1 MKLFNISVALLATAT
16 QTSCG
21 AGVAQLADVIDR
33 GDPDA
38 RTHLELQVK
47 QAIFCELREGALAAR
62 EKNDIT
68 YRYQGNNVTSV
79 GDEPLPD
86 SWGAQVSFTLTA
98 DEKTTVSPGAILKY
112 PRTPGVSN
120 AGPVGR
126 SFNFG
131 FGGTLSRQNVSY
143 DKYNTYWTAAQLTAG
158 GPNKKCDQPPRDLMG
173 PPSKSSPF
181 VSVSGSGLGIADWLP
196 GAVAVANF
204 RRSSRA
210 ADNGE
215 GPPLGAAGTSDTAT
229 YSNKFV
235 IVTSGN
241 ITPTWTLVKVTANN
255 SSLLDLNRTTTH
267 ELVITVGPGSIETS
281 KDKQGKITVLSSG
294 PSQAAINAQLAA
306 QIGSAVAAAIKGQ

>member
-1 MKLFNISVALLATAT
+1 MKVFNASVALLIVAA

-21 AGVAQLADVIDR
+21 VGVAQIADVIDR

-38 RTHLELQVK
+38 RTHLELQIK
-47 QAIFCELREGALAAR
+47 QAIFCELRDGALAAR
-62 EKNDIT
+62 KKNDIS
-68 YRYQGNNVTSV
+68 YRYQGSNVTSV
-79 GDEPLPD
+79 EDQPLPD
-86 SWGAQVSFTLTA
+86 SWGAQVSFTLMA
-98 DEKTTVSPGAILKY
+98 DEKTTFTPGVTLKY

-126 SFNFG
+126 GFNFG
-131 FGGTLSRQNVSY
+131 FGGTLSRQNVNY
-143 DKYNTYWTAAQLTAG
+143 DKYNTYWTMAQLTAG
-158 GPNKKCDQPPRDLMG
+158 DPNKKCDPAPRELMG

-181 VSVSGSGLGIADWLP
+181 VSGAGLGVADWLP

-210 ADNGE
+210 AANGE
-215 GPPLGAAGTSDTAT
+215 GAPLGAAGTSDSAT

-235 IVTSGN
+235 IVTSGD

-255 SSLLDLNRTTTH
+255 ASLLDLNRTTTH
-267 ELVITVGPGSIETS
+267 ELAITVGPGSIETA
-281 KDKQGKITVLSSG
+281 KNKEGKTTIVSSG

-306 QIGSAVAAAIKGQ
+306 QIGSAVAAAIRGQ